1 MSISN
6 GKFQGVTRYY
16 ELNEKMISAHRR
28 VVAGMGGQV
37 FQEMVLD
44 KFGLVL
50 DDESVTSVATPLGW
64 NSQWL
69 GTRQARPPVPASHDI
84 TAMLNN
90 APTVCQCLLS
100 LSVRLQGWLVERL
113 RSEASVWLSQM

>member
-28 VVAGMGGQV
+28 VVAGMGAQV
-37 FQEMVLD
+37 FQELD
-44 KFGLVL
+44 KFGLVF

-64 NSQWL
+64 NSNGWAL
-69 GTRQARPPVPASHDI
+69 GRPGH
-84 TAMLNN
+84 
-90 APTVCQCLLS
+90 QCLQAMTS
-100 LSVRLQGWLVERL
+100 LPC
-113 RSEASVWLSQM
+113 